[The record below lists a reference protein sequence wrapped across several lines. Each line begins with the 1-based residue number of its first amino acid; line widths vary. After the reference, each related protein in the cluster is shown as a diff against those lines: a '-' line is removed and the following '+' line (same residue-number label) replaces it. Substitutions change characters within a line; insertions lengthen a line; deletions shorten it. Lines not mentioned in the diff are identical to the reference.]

1 VGLSKSEGTDVGML
15 LDTDD
20 VGLLDVMSSGFTLGK
35 FVGKK
40 VELRFTVALGFEVGF
55 KMGNELG

>member
-20 VGLLDVMSSGFTLGK
+20 VGLLDVMSSGCTLGK

-40 VELRFTVALGFEVGF
+40 VELGFTVVLGFEVGF